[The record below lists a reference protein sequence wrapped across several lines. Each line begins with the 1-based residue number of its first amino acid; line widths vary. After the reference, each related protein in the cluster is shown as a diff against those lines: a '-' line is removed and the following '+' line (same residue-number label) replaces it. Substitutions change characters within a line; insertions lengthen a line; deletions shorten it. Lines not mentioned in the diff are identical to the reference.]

1 MKRIYQFIKAM
12 EKVFIRGLLFL
23 FFITILFSCKESVSA
38 EAQSDKYEKGKRT
51 LKEIESESPAK
62 FLVVKSSDKRNLLG
76 QTVIRGTIQNKATVT
91 SYKDIDLLLTFFS
104 KTGVKL
110 EEDHEK
116 IYEAVGPGKKTD
128 FKTKYFA
135 PKGTDSVAIAVNQA
149 SVAE

>member
-1 MKRIYQFIKAM
+1 
-12 EKVFIRGLLFL
+12 
-23 FFITILFSCKESVSA
+23 
-38 EAQSDKYEKGKRT
+38 
-51 LKEIESESPAK
+51 
-62 FLVVKSSDKRNLLG
+62 
-76 QTVIRGTIQNKATVT
+76 VIRGTIQNKATVT